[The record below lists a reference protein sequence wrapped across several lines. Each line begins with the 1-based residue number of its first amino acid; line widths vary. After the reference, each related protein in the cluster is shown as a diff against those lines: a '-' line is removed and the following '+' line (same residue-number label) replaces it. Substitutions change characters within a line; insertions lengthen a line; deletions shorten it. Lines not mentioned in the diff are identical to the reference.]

1 MKVQWSLI
9 FGLAA
14 ALIIAVFAVINVEA
28 VKVNYLFGVAEW
40 PLILV
45 ILGSVLM
52 GGIIIGGVGMVRI
65 YKLQLEL
72 KRLRQ
77 DKRTIIEVDN
87 VIEASEAREV
97 QQADE
102 LK

>member
-1 MKVQWSLI
+1 MKVQWGLI
-9 FGLAA
+9 FGLIA
-14 ALIIAVFAVINVEA
+14 ALIIAIFAVINVEP

-40 PLILV
+40 PLVLI

-52 GGIIIGGVGMVRI
+52 GGIVVGGVGIVRM

-72 KRLRQ
+72 KRLREE
-77 DKRTIIEVDN
+77 KRTIVEVDN
-87 VIEASEAREV
+87 VIETSDEPEV
-97 QQADE
+97 QQSNE